1 MIDGVINS
9 DAIPVLERMMQFASQ
24 RHKLI
29 VNNIANLSTPGFR
42 PQDLDVKAFQA
53 TLGEAVDA
61 RRAEHG
67 AGGGVLD
74 VKRTR
79 QLEFNRDSLQVNP
92 SASGDNILFHDGN
105 DRNLERIMQDL
116 VENASTF
123 RMAADFIRSR
133 FNLINTAIRER
144 I

>member
-9 DAIPVLERMMQFASQ
+9 DAIPVLERLIQFAGQ

-29 VNNIANLSTPGFR
+29 VNNIANLSTPDFR

-53 TLGEAVDA
+53 TLAEAVDA

-79 QLEFNRDSLQVNP
+79 QLEFSRHGLKINP
-92 SASGDNILFHDGN
+92 RAAGENILFHDRN

-123 RMAADFIRSR
+123 RMAADFMRSR
-133 FNLINTAIRER
+133 FDLINTAIRER